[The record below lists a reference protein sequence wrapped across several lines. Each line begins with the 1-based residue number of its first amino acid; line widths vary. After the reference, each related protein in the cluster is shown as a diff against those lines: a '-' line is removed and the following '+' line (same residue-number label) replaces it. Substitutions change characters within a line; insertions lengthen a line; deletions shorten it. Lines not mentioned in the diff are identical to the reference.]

1 MLTYSLLFL
10 MHLFSFTL
18 IEAACNLTFSNGTPL
33 TTATCPGQ
41 STGTIIVNTTG
52 GIPNYT
58 FSDGV
63 HAPAV
68 TSFPNFTFTNEPA
81 GTYTVSVTDGNS
93 CTITQPNVVV
103 PSNGFAFVNGTPIT
117 TPTCLGQNNG
127 TIIINITGGV
137 GPNYTFSFGF
147 GDVTVSSPNHT
158 FTNVPAGSYTVS
170 VTDSSFCTITQ
181 PHVVVSIDQLAF
193 ANGTPTTTPSCFGQ
207 NTGTIVVN
215 TTGGAGPNYTF
226 SDGVHTPVT
235 VASPNF
241 TFTNEAAGTYTVSV
255 TDSNNCTITQQNVVI
270 AADNLTFANGTP
282 LTTPSCFGQNTGTIV
297 VSTTGGVGPNYT
309 FSDGVRTPV
318 TVASP
323 NFTFTNE
330 AAGTYT
336 VSVTDS
342 NNCTITQQNV
352 MVAADNLAFTNGTPL
367 TTATCPGQS
376 TGTIIVNTTDGI
388 PNYTFSDGV
397 HAPAVTSSPNF
408 TFTNEPAGTY
418 TISVT
423 DGNSCT
429 ITQPNVV
436 VPSNGFAFVNGTPIT
451 TPSCLGQNTG
461 TIVVNTTGG
470 VGPNYTFSFGFGD
483 VTVPSPNHT
492 FTSVPAGSYTVS
504 VTDSSF
510 CTITQPNVVV
520 SIDQLAFANGTPTT
534 TPSCEGLSTGT
545 IAVNT
550 TSGVGPNYTFSDGV
564 HTPVTVASPNFTFT
578 NEPAGSYTV
587 SVTDSNNCTITQQNV
602 VVSSLSCNTTL
613 AVFECCSS
621 HISSCDVVTYTIS
634 IKNTGMVAATDLQV
648 IDLLPCCLTF
658 LSGSGEGWSFTSAG
672 QKVTATLSNAT
683 PLLPGAI
690 TTLTIKAKAHCASD
704 QKITNTITASASNVV
719 VPQTSSC
726 TTKVD

>member
-1 MLTYSLLFL
+1 MNDVKSLGSAYKGTARLLTYSLLFL
-10 MHLFSFTL
+10 MQIFSSTH
-18 IEAACNLTFSNGTPL
+18 IEAVCSLTFANGTP
-33 TTATCPGQ
+33 T
-41 STGTIIVNTTG
+41 
-52 GIPNYT
+52 
-58 FSDGV
+58 
-63 HAPAV
+63 
-68 TSFPNFTFTNEPA
+68 
-81 GTYTVSVTDGNS
+81 
-93 CTITQPNVVV
+93 
-103 PSNGFAFVNGTPIT
+103 T
-117 TPTCLGQNNG
+117 TPTCASTSLTG
-127 TIIINITGGV
+127 TITVNTTGGV
-137 GPNYTFSFGF
+137 GPNYTFSYGF
-147 GDVTVSSPNHT
+147 GPVVVPSPNHT
-158 FTNVPAGSYTVS
+158 FTNVAAGSYTVS
-170 VTDSSFCTITQ
+170 VTDSNFCTITQ

-215 TTGGAGPNYTF
+215 TTGGVGPNYTF

-241 TFTNEAAGTYTVSV
+241 TFTNEAAGTYSVSV
-255 TDSNNCTITQQNVVI
+255 TDSNNCTITQQNVV
-270 AADNLTFANGTP
+270 
-282 LTTPSCFGQNTGTIV
+282 
-297 VSTTGGVGPNYT
+297 
-309 FSDGVRTPV
+309 
-318 TVASP
+318 VAS
-323 NFTFTNE
+323 
-330 AAGTYT
+330 
-336 VSVTDS
+336 
-342 NNCTITQQNV
+342 
-352 MVAADNLAFTNGTPL
+352 DNLAFANGTPL
-367 TTATCPGQS
+367 TTATCPDQS
-376 TGTIIVNTTDGI
+376 TGTIIVNTTGGI

-423 DGNSCT
+423 DGN
-429 ITQPNVV
+429 N
-436 VPSNGFAFVNGTPIT
+436 
-451 TPSCLGQNTG
+451 
-461 TIVVNTTGG
+461 
-470 VGPNYTFSFGFGD
+470 
-483 VTVPSPNHT
+483 
-492 FTSVPAGSYTVS
+492 
-504 VTDSSF
+504 

-545 IAVNT
+545 IVVNT

-634 IKNTGMVAATDLQV
+634 IKNTGVVAAKDLQV

-672 QKVTATLSNAT
+672 QQVTAMLSNAT

-690 TTLTIKAKAHCASD
+690 TTLTIKAKARCASG
-704 QKITNTITASASNVV
+704 QKITNTVTARADNVV

>member
-1 MLTYSLLFL
+1 MNDVKSLGSAYKGTARLLTYSLLFL
-10 MHLFSFTL
+10 MQIFSSTH
-18 IEAACNLTFSNGTPL
+18 IEAVCSLTFANGTP
-33 TTATCPGQ
+33 T
-41 STGTIIVNTTG
+41 
-52 GIPNYT
+52 
-58 FSDGV
+58 
-63 HAPAV
+63 
-68 TSFPNFTFTNEPA
+68 
-81 GTYTVSVTDGNS
+81 
-93 CTITQPNVVV
+93 
-103 PSNGFAFVNGTPIT
+103 T
-117 TPTCLGQNNG
+117 TPTCASTSLTG
-127 TIIINITGGV
+127 TITVNTTGGV
-137 GPNYTFSFGF
+137 GPNYTFSYGF
-147 GDVTVSSPNHT
+147 GPVVVPSPNHT
-158 FTNVPAGSYTVS
+158 FTNVAAGSYTVS
-170 VTDSSFCTITQ
+170 VTDSNFCTITQ

-215 TTGGAGPNYTF
+215 TTGGVGPNYTF

-241 TFTNEAAGTYTVSV
+241 TFTNEAAGTYSVSV
-255 TDSNNCTITQQNVVI
+255 TDSNNCTITQQNVVV
-270 AADNLTFANGTP
+270 ASDNLAFANGTPLTTATCPDQSTGTIIVNTTGGIPNYTFSDGVHAPAVTSSPNFTFTNEPAGTYTVSVTDGNNCTITQPNVIVPSNGFAFVNGTP

-297 VSTTGGVGPNYT
+297 INTTGGVGPNYT
-309 FSDGVRTPV
+309 FSDGVHTPV

-330 AAGTYT
+330 AAGTYS

-352 MVAADNLAFTNGTPL
+352 VVASDNLAFANGTPL
-367 TTATCPGQS
+367 TTATCPDQS
-376 TGTIIVNTTDGI
+376 TGTIIVNTTGGI

-423 DGNSCT
+423 DGN
-429 ITQPNVV
+429 N
-436 VPSNGFAFVNGTPIT
+436 
-451 TPSCLGQNTG
+451 
-461 TIVVNTTGG
+461 
-470 VGPNYTFSFGFGD
+470 
-483 VTVPSPNHT
+483 
-492 FTSVPAGSYTVS
+492 
-504 VTDSSF
+504 

-545 IAVNT
+545 IVVNT

-634 IKNTGMVAATDLQV
+634 IKNTGVVAAKDLQV

-672 QKVTATLSNAT
+672 QQVTAMLSNAT

-690 TTLTIKAKAHCASD
+690 TTLTIKAKARCASG
-704 QKITNTITASASNVV
+704 QKITNTVTARADNVV